1 MSTPLDPR
9 RYAYRSDLA
18 AESLREMV
26 TAESYAAGETR
37 QVVHSATPLR
47 AEPNTRSSWT
57 TEVLF
62 GELVTVYE
70 EKDGWAWVQLARD
83 DYVGYVRPGAISA
96 DVKPPTHRVRALGTF
111 LYPAAEVKAPPSMHL
126 GMTADLSVVELG
138 VAFARLADGSF
149 VPSRHISELGR
160 HALDFVDIAER
171 FMGTPY
177 LWGGKTRLGLDCS
190 GLVQVALHASGAEC
204 PRDSDM
210 QEAELG
216 EKLEAGSDLDALQRG
231 DLVFWKGHVGIMTN
245 AFFLLH
251 ANAHHM
257 AVAIEPLRAAV
268 DRNARAGQDI
278 TAIRRFAARA
288 G

>member
-1 MSTPLDPR
+1 LSTPLDPR
-9 RYAYRSDLA
+9 RYAYRADLA
-18 AESLREMV
+18 AESLRDMV
-26 TAESYAAGETR
+26 VAESYAAGEVR
-37 QVVHSATPLR
+37 QVVHSSTPLR
-47 AEPNTRSSWT
+47 AEPNARSSWT

-83 DYVGYVRPGAISA
+83 DYVGYVRPGSISA
-96 DVKPPTHRVRALGTF
+96 DVNPPTHRVRALATF
-111 LYPAAEVKAPPSMHL
+111 LYPAAEVRAPPLMHL

-138 VAFARLADGSF
+138 AAFARLADGSF
-149 VPSRHISELGR
+149 VPSRHISEMGR
-160 HALDFVDIAER
+160 HAPDFVDVAER

-190 GLVQVALHASGAEC
+190 GLVQVALHAAGIEC

-216 EKLEAGSDLDALQRG
+216 DKVEVDSKLDGLQRG
-231 DLVFWKGHVGIMTN
+231 DLVFWKGHVGIMTD
-245 AFFLLH
+245 AFLLLH

-257 AVAIEPLRAAV
+257 AVAVEPLRAAV
-268 DRNARAGQDI
+268 DRTARAGQDI
-278 TAIRRFAARA
+278 TAVKRFAARA

>member
-1 MSTPLDPR
+1 MSPPLDPR
-9 RYAYRSDLA
+9 RHAYRADLA
-18 AESLREMV
+18 AESLRGTV
-26 TAESYAAGETR
+26 VAARYASGEVR
-37 QVVHSATPLR
+37 QVVHPATPLR
-47 AEPNTRSSWT
+47 AEPNPRSSWI

-70 EKDGWAWVQLARD
+70 EKDGWAWVQVARD
-83 DYVGYVRPGAISA
+83 DYVGYVRPGAISP
-96 DVKPPTHRVRALGTF
+96 DVRPPTHRVRALGTF
-111 LYPAAEVKAPPSMHL
+111 IYPAADVKAPPTMHL
-126 GMTADLSVVELG
+126 GMTADLSVVETSAG
-138 VAFARLADGSF
+138 FARLADGSF
-149 VPSRHISELGR
+149 VPSRHISPLGR
-160 HALDFVDIAER
+160 HAPDFVDVAER

-190 GLVQVALHASGAEC
+190 GLVQVALHAAGAEC

-216 EKLEAGSDLDALQRG
+216 ETVEVGSDLGGLQRG
-231 DLVFWKGHVGIMTN
+231 DLVFWKGHVGIMTD
-245 AFFLLH
+245 AFLLLH

-268 DRNARAGQDI
+268 DRNARNGQNV
-278 TAIRRFAARA
+278 TAIKRLAVRT